1 MVAFMTV
8 QEEGG
13 LSLENAT
20 KDDPILIGSI
30 LGIRNDNK
38 NKKKLS
44 VGAKQWEIGK
54 HANRQTDIR

>member
-44 VGAKQWEIGK
+44 VGAKQ
-54 HANRQTDIR
+54 

>member
-30 LGIRNDNK
+30 LGEKWLDEQGQTVNRSEVIENK
-38 NKKKLS
+38 
-44 VGAKQWEIGK
+44 E
-54 HANRQTDIR
+54 TDK